1 MIMDRKICRDHI
13 NNLIQVNTL
22 ADNILKLLP
31 HLALPFGIF
40 PEKLLDLADHS
51 HTLKLF
57 RRLSV
62 V

>member
-40 PEKLLDLADHS
+40 PEKLLDLYRESILDE
-51 HTLKLF
+51 LIDY
-57 RRLSV
+57 RLME
-62 V
+62 

>member
-31 HLALPFGIF
+31 HLALPLGIF